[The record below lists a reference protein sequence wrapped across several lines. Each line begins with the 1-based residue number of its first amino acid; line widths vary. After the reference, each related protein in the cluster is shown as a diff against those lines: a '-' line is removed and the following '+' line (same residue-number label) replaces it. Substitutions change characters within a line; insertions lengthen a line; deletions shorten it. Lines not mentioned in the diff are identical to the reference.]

1 MYADSMSSATI
12 KSECKVYYIQP
23 ELFALEKTVLKT
35 HAGNLVSAYDLKRT
49 VCDCVRSRNKIE
61 TETFLVFYILNKLYL
76 SLIHI

>member
-49 VCDCVRSRNKIE
+49 GLRLCPQPQQNRDRDIPCLKKYGIE
-61 TETFLVFYILNKLYL
+61 HGYKK
-76 SLIHI
+76 